1 MGLFAS
7 LVHYQR
13 LAPCRSIPVRNRRQ
27 SKDCTV
33 NQPMIHTRRLPVYLL
48 LDCSGSMVGEP
59 IAAINTG
66 LQAFVSAMNEDPQ
79 ALETVW
85 VSVIAFSSVAEQVTP
100 LMDVVEFRPPSLEP
114 EGATA
119 LGEALEVLQEC
130 IAAEVRHTTAEQKG
144 DWRPMAFL
152 FTDGEPTDNWRDA
165 AKAFRESNHA
175 TLIACGA
182 GPEIKDATL
191 HALSDTVVHL
201 KDTHPGTLISFMQW
215 VTQAVTTASQS
226 LGRRPDADA
235 DYEYDLPSGEGL
247 NSP

>member
-1 MGLFAS
+1 MTFS
-7 LVHYQR
+7 
-13 LAPCRSIPVRNRRQ
+13 
-27 SKDCTV
+27 
-33 NQPMIHTRRLPVYLL
+33 RRLPVYLL

-100 LMDVVEFRPPSLEP
+100 LMDVVEFRPPALEP
-114 EGATA
+114 QGATA
-119 LGEALEVLQEC
+119 LGEALEVLREC
-130 IAAEVRHTTAEQKG
+130 IAVEVRHTTAEQKG

-152 FTDGEPTDNWRDA
+152 FTDGEPTDQWKES
-165 AKAFRESNHA
+165 AKAFRQANEA

-191 HALSDTVVHL
+191 RQLSDTVIHL

-215 VTQAVTTASQS
+215 VTQAVTETSRS
-226 LGRRPDADA
+226 LGTRPDADG
-235 DYEYDLPSGEGL
+235 DFQPDLPMGEGISL
-247 NSP
+247 LP